1 MIGPSWSSIRPLL
14 AKSDEIRH
22 KFTVNGLE
30 RLQGI
35 RPSIPIHLDMNR
47 YLLALVVAAIVVASL
62 IVVPGAI
69 ANGADDGPDPAPGE
83 RLMGGITAQDAE
95 LDSEVD
101 ERAFGEAI
109 ATAAAAGNT
118 TALADLIEERIEQ
131 NEQRYGELQERLA
144 TLEAQREDGN
154 LSVGEYRAA
163 IAELEVERKSLA
175 RTTAEAADAANG
187 LPAEVLE
194 ERGINVTAIELLHA
208 NASELGGQEVRE
220 IARGIAGPQV
230 GNASPER
237 PSTTDRMLNQVTRFD
252 DSNRSIDRAEHWV
265 ERSERLTERVTER
278 ANLFNDSSGGPP
290 GEVSD
295 SVWSN
300 LDEATTEI
308 ELAQAAIEDAT
319 AALAEGDE
327 EAALEYA
334 VAAATH
340 AATASEYAQAAAA
353 DLRGHPGHGA
363 PVNPPGGGGPPGS

>member
-1 MIGPSWSSIRPLL
+1 MIGPSWSPIRPLL

-22 KFTVNGLE
+22 KFAVNGLE

-35 RPSIPIHLDMNR
+35 RQGSTFHSHMNR
-47 YLLALVVAAIVVASL
+47 YILVLIVAAIVIAGL

-69 ANGADDGPDPAPGE
+69 ANGADDGSDPAPGE
-83 RLMGGITAQDAE
+83 RLMGSITAQDAE

-131 NEQRYGELQERLA
+131 NEQRYAELQERLA
-144 TLEAQREDGN
+144 TLETQREEGN
-154 LSVGEYRAA
+154 LSEGEYRAE
-163 IAELEVERKSLA
+163 IAKLEVERKSLA

-187 LPAEVLE
+187 LPTEVLD

-220 IARGIAGPQV
+220 IARGIAGPHV

-237 PSTTDRMLNQVTRFD
+237 PSTSDRMLNQVTRFD
-252 DSNRSIDRAEHWV
+252 DPNRSIDRAEHWV

-278 ANLFNDSSGGPP
+278 ANLFNESPGGPP

-300 LDEATTEI
+300 LENATTELK
-308 ELAQAAIEDAT
+308 LARAAIEDAMT
-319 AALAEGDE
+319 ALADGDE
-327 EAALEYA
+327 EAALEHA
-334 VAAATH
+334 VTAATH
-340 AATASEYAQAAAA
+340 AMDASESAHAAAA
-353 DLRGHPGHGA
+353 DLRGHPGHGTN
-363 PVNPPGGGGPPGS
+363 PNPPRGGGPPGN